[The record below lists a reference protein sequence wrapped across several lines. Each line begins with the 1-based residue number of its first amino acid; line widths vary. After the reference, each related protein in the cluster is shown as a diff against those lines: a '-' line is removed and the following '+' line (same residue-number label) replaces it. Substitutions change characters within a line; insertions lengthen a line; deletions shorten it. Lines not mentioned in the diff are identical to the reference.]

1 MEKIKETTYI
11 TKYKAIDGT
20 IFISEDECRKYESS
34 AKGVVSWRFRKLI
47 ISDEYNAWDL
57 LGGDDDH
64 VIFAVEV
71 KSLEDIDVVLHFLFM
86 ENSWLLSGSDASNKR
101 KAFIE
106 AQIRQC
112 EIWQERIEKQLALH
126 NDASDYLHIIFSFRS
141 EFIKSAL
148 NWLRSLL

>member
-34 AKGVVSWRFRKLI
+34 AKGVISWRFRKLI

-106 AQIRQC
+106 DVINKALDQDGIILFGKNCDGDIYFINSRQNL
-112 EIWQERIEKQLALH
+112 IDNLMNLK
-126 NDASDYLHIIFSFRS
+126 
-141 EFIKSAL
+141 KSY
-148 NWLRSLL
+148 